1 VIEGVLTT
9 DEVDELNAAIDHHVP
24 LLNAQPSNAMGGRTP
39 GMIGDRNV
47 HSLIAAHLNEQRG
60 TELGPVDIMDMLL
73 EAGYPAQG
81 RSVSF
86 GQALSQA
93 ERQEIIAEMK
103 SRQSEEVFAGALSK
117 MAPPGGVPLSED
129 EKAAILELLS
139 TWRTEND
146 EGSVVRMGTT
156 RTDLNGMLSK
166 WRHDMLPSGLLHSSQ
181 DGSDIVVDR
190 LGRTLLDSVP
200 QAAGAPAGEALLGG
214 DLRQGL
220 PHGPH
225 AACLDRAQG
234 GGRPEPPRR
243 RGAALRPGRIPRRLC
258 AATRVLIRYPPL
270 RVRCS
275 QTSTTP
281 ATCTLG

>member
-1 VIEGVLTT
+1 MSEQPLQPLQPPPHAELPRRLVARRYIVIEGVLTT

-60 TELGPVDIMDMLL
+60 TDLGPVDIMDMLL

-81 RSVSF
+81 RSVNF

-103 SRQSEEVFAGALSK
+103 SRQSEEVFAAALSN
-117 MAPPGGVPLSED
+117 MAPGGVPLSED
-129 EKAAILELLS
+129 EKAAILGLLS
-139 TWRTEND
+139 TWRTVND

-166 WRHDMLPSGLLHSSQ
+166 RHDIICMLPSDSGLHSYRCWQ
-181 DGSDIVVDR
+181 AGTNPTR
-190 LGRTLLDSVP
+190 LRSASCWCT
-200 QAAGAPAGEALLGG
+200 
-214 DLRQGL
+214 
-220 PHGPH
+220 
-225 AACLDRAQG
+225 
-234 GGRPEPPRR
+234 PR
-243 RGAALRPGRIPRRLC
+243 
-258 AATRVLIRYPPL
+258 
-270 RVRCS
+270 
-275 QTSTTP
+275 
-281 ATCTLG
+281 